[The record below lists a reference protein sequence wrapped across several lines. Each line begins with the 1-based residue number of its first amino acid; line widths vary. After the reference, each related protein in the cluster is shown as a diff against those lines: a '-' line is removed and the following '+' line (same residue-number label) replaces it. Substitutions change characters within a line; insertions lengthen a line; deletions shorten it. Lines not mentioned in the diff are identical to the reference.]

1 MRIYN
6 TSKVSANN
14 THIKMLI
21 MTMETLKLYC
31 DEMIGS
37 FPQHKEEIVDYLQ
50 LAIDEIEQG
59 ASEPNEINLCVGA
72 IEELCVPY
80 MEDY

>member
-6 TSKVSANN
+6 TSKVFANN

-50 LAIDEIEQG
+50 LAIDEIEQ
-59 ASEPNEINLCVGA
+59 
-72 IEELCVPY
+72 
-80 MEDY
+80 

>member
-1 MRIYN
+1 
-6 TSKVSANN
+6 
-14 THIKMLI
+14 
-21 MTMETLKLYC
+21 
-31 DEMIGS
+31 MISS

-72 IEELCVPY
+72 IEEMCVPY

>member
-1 MRIYN
+1 
-6 TSKVSANN
+6 
-14 THIKMLI
+14 
-21 MTMETLKLYC
+21 METLKLYC
-31 DEMIGS
+31 DEMIS
-37 FPQHKEEIVDYLQ
+37 MHPQHKEEIVDYLQ

-80 MEDY
+80 MEE

>member
-1 MRIYN
+1 
-6 TSKVSANN
+6 
-14 THIKMLI
+14 

-31 DEMIGS
+31 DEMIES

-59 ASEPNEINLCVGA
+59 ASQPNEINLCIGA
-72 IEELCVPY
+72 IDELCAPF
-80 MEDY
+80 